1 VVHTGGGR
9 RRGKSRARILYWFRT
24 PPGIRIGRSALDEA
38 AIRLIEEHNP
48 DVEFDWTRILKGQ
61 DAPVEEKPVQQD
73 RHGKPRPREFPPRPS
88 PPRGPAPS
96 AKPQGIDRTTEPA
109 FAPAEGPSAP
119 HLDEPI
125 ERAGEGVERFGTVEH
140 FGEPAERVAE
150 PAEGVSESA
159 EDVSDFDARVDVDDE
174 LTEPARDR
182 VDDPGERLDEAAIDE
197 LLSDTP
203 AGPQMEVTE
212 AKPTTAAQARLGS
225 EGLSRLRA
233 RHSEVLARISETI
246 TDPVRRD
253 ELKSQAERLN
263 PDTWVTD
270 AEVSEGLEA
279 YETVFESLRTV
290 VGRRRR
296 RRRRSGGRSR
306 EADPTDSGQEPSSPD
321 SAGGEETD
329 TQDTG
334 EEL

>member
-1 VVHTGGGR
+1 VHTGGGR
-9 RRGKSRARILYWFRT
+9 RRGKSRPRILYWFRT
-24 PPGIRIGRSALDEA
+24 PPGVRIGRSALDEA

-48 DVEFDWTRILKGQ
+48 DIEFDWTRILKGQ

-73 RHGKPRPREFPPRPS
+73 RRGKQRPREFSPRPS
-88 PPRGPAPS
+88 TPRGPAPI
-96 AKPQGIDRTTEPA
+96 AKPPDIDRTSELASAPAAEPEVDRVDEAIERVDEPA
-109 FAPAEGPSAP
+109 
-119 HLDEPI
+119 
-125 ERAGEGVERFGTVEH
+125 ERID
-140 FGEPAERVAE
+140 EPAERVDE
-150 PAEGVSESA
+150 P
-159 EDVSDFDARVDVDDE
+159 
-174 LTEPARDR
+174 TEPAGQRV
-182 VDDPGERLDEAAIDE
+182 VDDLGEPVDEAAIEE
-197 LLSDTP
+197 LLSDSP
-203 AGPQMEVTE
+203 AEPPREVTE
-212 AKPTTAAQARLGS
+212 GESATPAQARLGS

-233 RHSEVLARISETI
+233 RHSEVLARISETV

-306 EADPTDSGQEPSSPD
+306 EAGSTDTRQESSSSPD
-321 SAGGEETD
+321 SAGGEEPD
-329 TQDTG
+329 SQDTS
-334 EEL
+334 EDL